1 MGFDYEK
8 MKQEEADGLRRA
20 AFFGIAISTVATL
33 TAIIAVPMLYN
44 YAQHIQSSLQGEV
57 DFCKHRTDGLWH
69 EYSAVEDAAGIPSR
83 TKRAVRTRVTGR
95 TIRRPARARAAPSFN
110 GLSGPGFSGG
120 ECCSCGVGPPG
131 PPGPPGPD
139 GMPGK

>member
-1 MGFDYEK
+1 MRDNFASIFQLTMGFEYEK

-69 EYSAVEDAAGIPSR
+69 EYSAV
-83 TKRAVRTRVTGR
+83 
-95 TIRRPARARAAPSFN
+95 SF
-110 GLSGPGFSGG
+110 FSHF
-120 ECCSCGVGPPG
+120 SAQFSPTFNH
-131 PPGPPGPD
+131 
-139 GMPGK
+139 